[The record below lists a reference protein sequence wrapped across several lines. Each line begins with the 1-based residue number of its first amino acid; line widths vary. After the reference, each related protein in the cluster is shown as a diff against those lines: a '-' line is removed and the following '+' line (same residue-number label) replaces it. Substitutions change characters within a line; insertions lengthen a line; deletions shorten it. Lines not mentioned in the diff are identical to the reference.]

1 MTQTILLLIG
11 LATVSIMAIAF
22 YWNDWITK
30 FTVLAFCVVLAN
42 SVYFALDGVKG
53 WPAEEPTEVKGL
65 LASVVI
71 VGPSPEKPG
80 GIYVGIFLN
89 MPKAWYQYEY
99 TRVAPKTFYVEYSN
113 SRAAQFQKA
122 KKALEEGKQVQI
134 NGIPPKESAQGDGQ
148 PADENETDLMK
159 IISSIAAQIMSKQKD
174 TYTPKNNDIVIDE
187 NTVPL
192 LKGSNQ

>member
-22 YWNDWITK
+22 YWNDWVTK

-53 WPAEEPTEVKGL
+53 WPAEEPTVVKGS

-71 VGPSPEKPG
+71 IGPTPDKPG
-80 GIYVGIFLN
+80 AIYVGIFLN
-89 MPKAWYQYEY
+89 MPKNWYQYEY
-99 TRVAPKTFYVEYSN
+99 PRVAPKTFFVEYSN

-134 NGIPPKESAQGDGQ
+134 NGIPPKEGGEQGEPYDG
-148 PADENETDLMK
+148 ETTDFMK
-159 IISSIAAQIMSKQKD
+159 IINAVAAQLMSKQKD
-174 TYTPKNNDIVIDE
+174 TYTPKHLDIVIEDQK
-187 NTVPL
+187 TPPL
-192 LKGSNQ
+192 KETN